1 LNKEVESSPAILT
14 RRWQPPHLGTIKI
27 NWDAS
32 INKSIGCV
40 GWGIVARDHCGSV
53 LGAKSAYKKISVEPA
68 MAEAAKEAC
77 LFCKDMGFFDIILEG
92 DTLQIVL
99 EINSSLPS
107 LSRFGHFIDSINRE
121 LSSFRSAKFVHVP
134 RELNSATHVL
144 AKEASLHCLDH
155 VWLEETPSSI
165 SDVVLREHVCP

>member
-1 LNKEVESSPAILT
+1 LKSNASQLNKEVESSPAILT

-40 GWGIVARDHCGSV
+40 GCGIVARDHCGSV

-99 EINSSLPS
+99 EI
-107 LSRFGHFIDSINRE
+107 IDSINRE